1 MSPVRALFLDA
12 HHTLFR
18 EVPPRAEIYAE
29 VARRHGIERRPEE
42 LDRAMRAAHAALP
55 REIDGAFRYTRP
67 WFDRFI
73 DASFARL
80 DAAAPPA
87 LRADLHARFAS
98 PSTYALYPDVVP
110 TLDALRG
117 RLAVV
122 GVISNWAPALPELL
136 GALGLSR
143 FLDFVLVSSR
153 ERCEKPDRELFLR
166 ALARA
171 GVRPEEALH
180 VGDHPENDWAG
191 ARAAG
196 LQARLLARGVAAEGG
211 PGLQAVGTALPTLL
225 ALVTEL

>member
-29 VARRHGIERRPEE
+29 VARRHGIERRPDE
-42 LDRAMRAAHAALP
+42 LDAAMRAAHESLP

-80 DAAAPPA
+80 DAAASPE

-98 PSTYALYPDVVP
+98 PATYALFPDVVP
-110 TLDALRG
+110 TLRALRG

-122 GVISNWAPALPELL
+122 GVVSNWAPALPELL
-136 GALGLSR
+136 DALGLAG

-196 LQARLLARGVAAEGG
+196 LQARLLARGVAAEVH
-211 PGLQAVGTALPTLL
+211 PRLQPAEPALPTLL
-225 ALVTEL
+225 ALVAEL

>member
-1 MSPVRALFLDA
+1 VSPVRALFLDA

-29 VARRHGIERRPEE
+29 VARRHGIERRPEA
-42 LDRAMRAAHAALP
+42 LDRAMRAAHDALP

-73 DASFARL
+73 DESFAHL
-80 DAAAPPA
+80 DAVASPA

-110 TLDALRG
+110 TLEALRG
-117 RLAVV
+117 RLAVI

-136 GALGLSR
+136 HALGLAR

-153 ERCEKPDRELFLR
+153 ERCEKPERALFER

-171 GVRPEEALH
+171 GVGPEEALH
-180 VGDHPENDWAG
+180 VGDHPENDWMG

-196 LQARLLARGVAAEGG
+196 LQARLLARGVATEAR
-211 PGLQAVGTALPTLL
+211 PRLQAPGSTLPTLL
-225 ALVTEL
+225 ALAAEV

>member
-1 MSPVRALFLDA
+1 VSPVRALFLDA

-29 VARRHGIERRPEE
+29 VARRHGIERRPDE
-42 LDRAMRAAHAALP
+42 LDRAMRAAHEALP
-55 REIDGAFRYTRP
+55 REINGAFRYSRP

-73 DASFARL
+73 DESFARL

-87 LRADLHARFAS
+87 LRAELHARFAS

-110 TLDALRG
+110 TLQALRG
-117 RLAVV
+117 RLAVI

-136 GALGLSR
+136 AALGIAGY
-143 FLDFVLVSSR
+143 LDFVLVSSR
-153 ERCEKPDRELFLR
+153 ERCEKPDRELFDR

-196 LQARLLARGVAAEGG
+196 LKARLLARGVAAEMH
-211 PGLQAVGTALPTLL
+211 PRLRPSEPALPTLL
-225 ALVTEL
+225 ALVAEL